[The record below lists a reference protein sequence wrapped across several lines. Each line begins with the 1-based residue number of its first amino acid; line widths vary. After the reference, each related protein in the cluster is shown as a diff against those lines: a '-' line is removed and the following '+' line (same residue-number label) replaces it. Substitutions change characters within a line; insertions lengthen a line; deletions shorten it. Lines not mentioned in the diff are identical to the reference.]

1 MSFIIG
7 TTISPDPRTGLATAK
22 TVDGHI
28 DFALVPDDFRGIDA
42 LEFSSWLG
50 PLTKELGLIPEV
62 RVTHAEP
69 FHIATASATLD
80 YTARARAGLAIGI
93 STTDAEAA
101 LFGRRT
107 AADAAPAWTE
117 SAQVIDVV
125 RRLWDSWD
133 DDAIIRDQAT
143 DRYIDRDRLHTVDA
157 QLQDSVGTDYS
168 VLGPSITPRP
178 PQGHPPIV
186 VRADG
191 DNAGAVEAAD
201 IVLVDDAGQATSAPA
216 KSGQAT
222 SDTANSGLANS
233 GRPPRLEDLRVR
245 LGDDVPILARLD
257 APQGNTEVAGTTA
270 RALEL
275 QSRGASGILFA
286 APAESQIEFG
296 IRLVSEIVPALISAG
311 LRTQSAGL
319 RTPTAASGT
328 DSTTDL
334 RGRLGLPVAR
344 SLFAH
349 A

>member
-1 MSFIIG
+1 MSFIVG
-7 TTISPDPRTGLATAK
+7 TTISPDPRTGLAAAK

-69 FHIATASATLD
+69 FHIATAQATLD
-80 YTARARAGLAIGI
+80 YTARARSGLAIGT

-107 AADAAPAWTE
+107 AAGPGPAWAE
-117 SAQVIDVV
+117 AAQIIDVI

-133 DDAIIRDQAT
+133 DDAIIRDRAT
-143 DRYIDRDRLHTVDA
+143 DRYIDRDRLHIVDA

-186 VRADG
+186 VRAEAE
-191 DNAGAVEAAD
+191 NAEAVEAAD
-201 IVLVDDAGQATSAPA
+201 VVLVEAGVRSAADAQAPFGAP
-216 KSGQAT
+216 
-222 SDTANSGLANS
+222 TAPSLEDVRTRVGPEVPVLV
-233 GRPPRLEDLRVR
+233 RLE
-245 LGDDVPILARLD
+245 
-257 APQGNTEVAGTTA
+257 APQGGSAVAGISEQ
-270 RALEL
+270 ALKL
-275 QSRGASGILFA
+275 QARGASGIVFET
-286 APAESQIEFG
+286 PAESQIEFG
-296 IRLVSEIVPALISAG
+296 IRLVSEIVPALTA
-311 LRTQSAGL
+311 AGL
-319 RTPTAASGT
+319 RTPPQSATE
-328 DSTTDL
+328 L
-334 RGRLGLPVAR
+334 RGRLGLPAAT
-344 SLFAH
+344 SLYAH

>member
-101 LFGRRT
+101 LFGRR
-107 AADAAPAWTE
+107 AATDAVPAWTE
-117 SAQVIDVV
+117 SAQVTDVV

-191 DNAGAVEAAD
+191 DNAAAVEAAD
-201 IVLVDDAGQATSAPA
+201 IVLVDDSGQATSATA
-216 KSGQAT
+216 KSGQA
-222 SDTANSGLANS
+222 ASGQATS
-233 GRPPRLEDLRVR
+233 GRPPRLEDLRAR
-245 LGDDVPILARLD
+245 LDDEVPILARLD
-257 APQGNTEVAGTTA
+257 APQGNTEVAGTAA

-311 LRTQSAGL
+311 LRTQTAGL
-319 RTPTAASGT
+319 GTQSAASGT
-328 DSTTDL
+328 GSPTDL

>member
-50 PLTKELGLIPEV
+50 PLTQELGLIPEV
-62 RVTHAEP
+62 RITHAEP

-80 YTARARAGLAIGI
+80 FTARARAGLAIGI
-93 STTDAEAA
+93 STTADEAA
-101 LFGRRT
+101 LFGRRP
-107 AADAAPAWTE
+107 AAEPGPAWAE

-133 DDAIIRDQAT
+133 DDAIIRDRAT
-143 DRYIDRDRLHTVDA
+143 DRYIDRDRLHIVDA

-178 PQGHPPIV
+178 PQGHPPIM
-186 VRADG
+186 VRAEA
-191 DNAGAVEAAD
+191 DNAEAVEAAD
-201 IVLVDDAGQATSAPA
+201 IVLAEAGARSGAGAQAPA
-216 KSGQAT
+216 GAAVGPSI
-222 SDTANSGLANS
+222 D
-233 GRPPRLEDLRVR
+233 ELRAR
-245 LGDDVPILARLD
+245 LGAEVPILARLE
-257 APQGNTEVAGTTA
+257 APQGGAEVGRTRE

-275 QSRGASGILFA
+275 QARGASGILFA
-286 APAESQIEFG
+286 TPAEGQIEFG
-296 IRLVSEIVPALISAG
+296 IRLVSEIVPALVSAG
-311 LRTQSAGL
+311 LRTQSVS
-319 RTPTAASGT
+319 AA
-328 DSTTDL
+328 DSPSDL
-334 RGRLGLPVAR
+334 RGRLGLPAAR

>member
-80 YTARARAGLAIGI
+80 YTARTRAGLAIGI

-101 LFGRRT
+101 LFGRRA
-107 AADAAPAWTE
+107 AADAVPAWTE

-201 IVLVDDAGQATSAPA
+201 IVLVDDAGQA
-216 KSGQAT
+216 K
-222 SDTANSGLANS
+222 S

-245 LGDDVPILARLD
+245 LGDEVPILARLD
-257 APQGNTEVAGTTA
+257 APQGNTEVSGTTA

-311 LRTQSAGL
+311 LRTQTAGL
-319 RTPTAASGT
+319 GTQSAASGT